1 MPQRPDR
8 VRRQWRVPAAAPVG
22 LALVVCA
29 GLLVFVATSTDDA
42 EPTPTPT
49 TTAATTAT
57 TESTTTTTEPPP
69 DPIDIGALTVEPLP
83 EDPPAA
89 YRIVYQVAE
98 NALEREET
106 WTVRRPYESLVT
118 GMRDGIAVDGTATS
132 LTDLYRFLPDRDAWF
147 VIQPER
153 HRAAFDQ
160 RPLAVMAT
168 MIELG
173 VAAPA
178 GSGEFAGRPCD
189 VFVTG
194 APLSSGSLVAPS
206 GERTEVCIDGRG
218 LLLHERWEIDGN
230 VISERTATSVE
241 IDPAIDPAVFD
252 PSPVIED
259 SPELEVLLGSSIA
272 VEADEET
279 LDGLRT
285 DIALPD
291 SYRLDATV
299 FRATSTDGGPAG
311 AAETVRFYS
320 DGVDLIELAEITVG
334 GPADLDG
341 GGARP
346 VELEGVEEVWFDAD
360 FRASAI
366 RARLTESSFVEIR
379 GVDPGQLLELMRSIT
394 LR

>member
-8 VRRQWRVPAAAPVG
+8 VQRQWRVPAAVPIG
-22 LALVVCA
+22 IALVACV
-29 GLLVFVATSTDDA
+29 GLLVFVATWTGDD
-42 EPTPTPT
+42 ESSPT
-49 TTAATTAT
+49 TTAPMSTTSEA
-57 TESTTTTTEPPP
+57 TTTTTTDPPP
-69 DPIDIGALTVEPLP
+69 EPIDLAALTVEPLP
-83 EDPPAA
+83 ENPPLA
-89 YRIVYQVAE
+89 YRIVYRVEE

-106 WTVRRPYESLVT
+106 WTVRRPYESLVSGT
-118 GMRDGIAVDGTATS
+118 RDGIAVDGTATS
-132 LTDLYRFLPDRDAWF
+132 LTDLYRFLPDRDGWF

-168 MIELG
+168 MVELG
-173 VAAPA
+173 VAEAA
-178 GSGEFAGRPCD
+178 GSDEYAGRLCD

-194 APLSSGSLVAPS
+194 APLSSGSVAAPA
-206 GERTEVCIDGRG
+206 GERTEVCIDDRG

-241 IDPAIDPAVFD
+241 IDPAIDPAIFD
-252 PSPVIED
+252 PTPVIDD

-279 LDGLRT
+279 LAELRT
-285 DIALPD
+285 DIEIPEG
-291 SYRLDATV
+291 YRLDATV
-299 FRATSTDGGPAG
+299 FRASTTDTGATG

-320 DGVDLIELAEITVG
+320 DGADLIELAEVTVG
-334 GPADLDG
+334 GPAELDG

-346 VELEGVEEVWFDAD
+346 VEVDGFDEVWFDAD
-360 FRASAI
+360 FRVSVL
-366 RARLTESSFVEIR
+366 RARLTESSFVELR
-379 GVDPGQLLELMRSIT
+379 GAAPAQLLELLRSIT

>member
-8 VRRQWRVPAAAPVG
+8 VRRQWRVPAAAPIG
-22 LALVVCA
+22 IALVACA
-29 GLLVFVATSTDDA
+29 GLLVFVAVAADDA
-42 EPTPTPT
+42 EPAPT
-49 TTAATTAT
+49 TTAPTTT
-57 TESTTTTTEPPP
+57 TSEATTTTTEPPP
-69 DPIDIGALTVEPLP
+69 EPIDLAALTVEPLA
-83 EDPPAA
+83 EDPPLA

-106 WTVRRPYESLVT
+106 WTVRRPYESLVSGT
-118 GMRDGIAVDGTATS
+118 RDGIAIDGTATS

-173 VAAPA
+173 VATPA
-178 GSGEFAGRPCD
+178 GAAEYAGRPCD

-194 APLSSGSLVAPS
+194 APLSSGTVAS
-206 GERTEVCIDGRG
+206 AGAERTEVCIDDRG

-230 VISERTATSVE
+230 VISERTATTVE
-241 IDPAIDPAVFD
+241 IDPPIDPAVFD
-252 PSPVIED
+252 PRPVIED

-279 LDGLRT
+279 LADLRT
-285 DIALPD
+285 DISLPA

-320 DGVDLIELAEITVG
+320 DGADLIELAEITVG
-334 GPADLDG
+334 GPADLGG

-346 VELEGVEEVWFDAD
+346 VEVEGFEEVWFDAD

-366 RARLTESSFVEIR
+366 RVRLTESSFVEIR
-379 GVDPGQLLELMRSIT
+379 GAAPAQLLELLRSIT

>member
-8 VRRQWRVPAAAPVG
+8 VRRQWRVPAAVPLG
-22 LALVVCA
+22 IALVVCA
-29 GLLVFVATSTDDA
+29 GLLVFVASSTDDPSPA
-42 EPTPTPT
+42 PT
-49 TTAATTAT
+49 TTAPTT

-69 DPIDIGALTVEPLP
+69 EPIDLAALTADPLA

-89 YRIVYQVAE
+89 YRIVYEVAE
-98 NALEREET
+98 NALERQET
-106 WTVRRPYESLVT
+106 WTVRRPYESLVS
-118 GMRDGIAVDGTATS
+118 GMRDAIAIDGTATS
-132 LTDLYRFLPDRDAWF
+132 VSKLYRFIPDRDGWF

-173 VAAPA
+173 VASLA
-178 GSGEFAGRPCD
+178 GAGEYAGRPCT
-189 VFVTG
+189 VFATG
-194 APLSSGSLVAPS
+194 SPLSSGSVAPPDD
-206 GERTEVCIDGRG
+206 ERTEVCIDDQG
-218 LLLHERWEIDGN
+218 LVLHERWEIDGN

-241 IDPAIDPAVFD
+241 IDPAIDPAMFD
-252 PSPVIED
+252 PTPLVED

-279 LDGLRT
+279 LESLRT
-285 DIALPD
+285 DIALPA

-299 FRATSTDGGPAG
+299 FRASSTDAGATG

-320 DGVDLIELAEITVG
+320 DGPDLIELAEVTVG
-334 GPADLDG
+334 GPAELDG

-346 VELEGVEEVWFDAD
+346 IEIEGFEEVWFDPD
-360 FRASAI
+360 FRVSAI

-379 GVDPGQLLELMRSIT
+379 GADPAQLLELLRSIT

>member
-8 VRRQWRVPAAAPVG
+8 VRRQWRVPAAVPVG
-22 LALVVCA
+22 IALVVCA
-29 GLLVFVATSTDDA
+29 GLLVFVATSTDTGD
-42 EPTPTPT
+42 PTPTSTVPPPS
-49 TTAATTAT
+49 T
-57 TESTTTTTEPPP
+57 TESSTTTTEPPP
-69 DPIDIGALTVEPLP
+69 EPIDVAALTVESFP
-83 EDPPAA
+83 EDPPLS

-106 WTVRRPYESLVT
+106 WTVRRPYESLVSGT
-118 GMRDGIAVDGTATS
+118 RDGIAVDGTATS
-132 LTDLYRFLPDRDAWF
+132 TTDLYRFLPDRDGWF

-173 VAAPA
+173 LATSE
-178 GSGEFAGRPCD
+178 GSDQIAGRPCS

-194 APLSSGSLVAPS
+194 APLSSAAAAPA
-206 GERTEVCIDGRG
+206 GDERTEVCIDDRG
-218 LLLHERWEIDGN
+218 LVLHERWEVGGN

-241 IDPAIDPAVFD
+241 IDPSIDPAIFD

-279 LDGLRT
+279 LADLRT
-285 DIALPD
+285 DIAVPD

-320 DGVDLIELAEITVG
+320 DGADLIELAEITVG
-334 GPADLDG
+334 GPADLGG

-346 VELEGVEEVWFDAD
+346 VAIDGFDEVWFDAD

-366 RARLTESSFVEIR
+366 RARLTDSSFVEIR
-379 GVDPGQLLELMRSIT
+379 GAAPAQLLELLRSIT